1 MRKETK
7 QTHEDLI
14 ASDATE
20 NQVSVAGTF
29 TFTVGVLA
37 PRPIGVTTIARVQS
51 NDLHST
57 NASSN
62 TRSAGPFSNLKK
74 PSCLKKTG
82 SGGAGIPSRHA
93 GGLEKRSKHKQK
105 ETKSEDAPVCNKGNG
120 EEPAPWSGHDRMRA
134 PMAHGVSWAG
144 DVVVRGPSV

>member
-1 MRKETK
+1 MISEISDRVPGVRQKLEQQQKKATRRVLFASTAKE
-7 QTHEDLI
+7 I
-14 ASDATE
+14 
-20 NQVSVAGTF
+20 QVPVVGTSVST
-29 TFTVGVLA
+29 

-74 PSCLKKTG
+74 PSFLNKTG
-82 SGGAGIPSRHA
+82 SGGAGIPGRHA

-120 EEPAPWSGHDRMRA
+120 EEPWSGHDLMS
-134 PMAHGVSWAG
+134 PHGTWCVMG
-144 DVVVRGPSV
+144 G